1 MQKMA
6 VKEVNMSLSFAQDFI
21 KYTNLEL
28 GDIKRKF
35 FKIGFRLNEA
45 HEFEYYNQVGYSDIY
60 TLAEAEFG
68 FKSTTTKNLMEVNR
82 VYSDHFMTANA
93 LVGGTAHYRK
103 YSMDIDP
110 RYDKYTQTQLVEML
124 PLSEEQR
131 VHVPADF
138 KTQDLRD
145 YKKAVGG
152 RYQYGIG
159 YSEAIENPRKAVEEY
174 RRVMEKSEEY
184 LSQKEKDKMISDS
197 LKAID
202 KFIKPKEKR
211 DDVPPGQ
218 LYLDEEENVTEFH
231 QSKDENVSQLTD
243 QTEKTDLSKYIL
255 SEEDF
260 ASQSAEYLKKELPA
274 RPTAHKFKNRKERE
288 DFIREEKN
296 YPLLVLQNEELG
308 ITVRRLDFKNGIR
321 VYRSTFKEYITW
333 KDESVEVVRFHLIDT
348 DKFRERPQASACCT
362 DYTCRHYTLD
372 GTAIGYIVDYMT
384 KYKDE
389 I

>member
-1 MQKMA
+1 
-6 VKEVNMSLSFAQDFI
+6 MSLSLAQDFI

-45 HEFEYYNQVGYSDIY
+45 NEFEYYKNLGYSDIY
-60 TLAEAEFG
+60 ELAEAEFG
-68 FKSTTTKNLMEVNR
+68 FKATTTKNLMEVNR
-82 VYSDHFMTANA
+82 VYSDHLMSSNKLAGST
-93 LVGGTAHYRK
+93 VHYRK
-103 YSMDIDP
+103 YAMDIDP

-131 VHVPADF
+131 IHVPADF

-145 YKKAVGG
+145 YKKAVCG
-152 RYQYGIG
+152 RNSYGIG

-202 KFIKPKEKR
+202 KLIKPKTTVA
-211 DDVPPGQ
+211 DVPPGQ
-218 LYLDEEENVTEFH
+218 LCLDEDNNVVEFH
-231 QSKDENVSQLTD
+231 QSKEESSQLTD
-243 QTEKTDLSKYIL
+243 RMEKTDLSKFIL
-255 SEEDF
+255 SKEDF
-260 ASQSAEYLKKELPA
+260 VNQSTEYLKKELPA
-274 RPTAHKFKNRKERE
+274 RPSVHKFKNRKERE

-296 YPLLVLQNEELG
+296 YPVLVLQNEELG
-308 ITVRRLDFKNGIR
+308 ISVRRLDFKNGIR

-348 DKFRERPQASACCT
+348 DKQRERPQASACCT